1 MKNGANS
8 KLVTMLNRLHAPS
21 NIRHFVASSSHLD
34 LAKQYSDDKSINNIF
49 MGESTVMVRVLKFVP
64 RRRFVLAV

>member
-49 MGESTVMVRVLKFVP
+49 MGESTIMVKVLKVVL
-64 RRRFVLAV
+64 RRQFVLAV

>member
-21 NIRHFVASSSHLD
+21 DIRHFVASSSHLD
-34 LAKQYSDDKSINNIF
+34 LQNNIQMINPLITF
-49 MGESTVMVRVLKFVP
+49 SWEKVQSWLEY
-64 RRRFVLAV
+64 